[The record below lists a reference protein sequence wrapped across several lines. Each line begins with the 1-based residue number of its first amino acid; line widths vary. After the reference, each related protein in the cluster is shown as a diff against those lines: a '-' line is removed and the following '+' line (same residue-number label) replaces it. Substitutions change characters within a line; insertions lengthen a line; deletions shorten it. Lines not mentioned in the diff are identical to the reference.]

1 MDMLQQQERRA
12 GRLPQDALPHEAATS
27 ASLYARWQ
35 WRALLGVTFCYLFY
49 YTGRQTFGFAIPG
62 IQAELRLSKSA
73 LGWVSATMLWAYA
86 VGQSINGNLGD
97 KFGGRVMMLA
107 GAILSFL
114 ANVATSEASGLVS
127 LIVFWGM
134 NGYFQA
140 MGFAPGSRLISN
152 WWGHG
157 KRGFVYSFY
166 VGGSSLSSV
175 IAYVLPILILQVLGL
190 GWREIFRYAPML
202 MVAGALAMFFVV
214 RERPEDLGLKGPEQS
229 AGGASEREY
238 ASSAA
243 RYKAVLSQWRLYV
256 TALSIGFQN
265 AARYALLIWIP
276 VHFFGPQW
284 KSHPDGIDPMWI
296 TLALPVGMAIGAITN
311 GWLSDALFGSRR
323 YLSIVSYMVIATLVA
338 MGMIVL
344 PHGSP
349 WAVAAIM
356 ACGFFVY
363 GPASSFWALCPDIV
377 GRKLAGTATG
387 CVNFVSYLF
396 AGLAEPMMGRLM
408 DHTGSTAVIF
418 PVVASLCMA
427 SAITAIFI
435 RR

>member
-1 MDMLQQQERRA
+1 MPQET
-12 GRLPQDALPHEAATS
+12 ATS

-62 IQAELRLSKSA
+62 IQAELGLSKSA

-86 VGQSINGNLGD
+86 FGQSINGNLGD

-107 GAILSFL
+107 GAALSFL
-114 ANVATSEASGLVS
+114 ANLATSEASGLVS
-127 LIVFWGM
+127 LIVCWGM
-134 NGYFQA
+134 NGYFQS

-175 IAYVLPILILQVLGL
+175 IAYVLPIVILQLLGL

-202 MVAGALAMFFVV
+202 MVAGALVMFFFV
-214 RERPEDLGLKGPEQS
+214 RERPEDLGLKGPGDGHAPEQP
-229 AGGASEREY
+229 AGGMGEMAEREY

-243 RYKAVLSQWRLYV
+243 RYKAVLSHWRLYV

-284 KSHPDGIDPMWI
+284 KSHADSIDPMWI

-311 GWLSDALFGSRR
+311 GWLSDTLFGSKR
-323 YLSIVSYMVIATLVA
+323 YLSIVSYMAIATVIAL
-338 MGMIVL
+338 GMIAL

-349 WAVAAIM
+349 WALVAIM

-418 PVVASLCMA
+418 PVVAAFCMA